1 MTERPKIEWLSP
13 LPPCRSGIAD
23 YTNDVAEA
31 LSAVAD
37 VRYWNFFGDDG
48 RGLSPRFLVA
58 DWNKVEGRRALECAG
73 IPIYHFG
80 NNPQFHRPMWH
91 LIRRWP
97 GVAVIHDQVLLG
109 LAADAFARRSTPEG
123 FTRTMQRYYGA
134 EGIAASRD
142 ILQGTADLIELGPRF
157 PFTPYVLKR
166 ATAAVVH
173 TRALRDFVATRF
185 DMPLLYAPLPYRG
198 GGSSSHRGGFRN
210 PLQIVVFGHLGPNRR
225 LPSILAAISESPYR
239 DRLHLTVAGEIAG
252 RAEIAGR
259 IERLQ
264 LDGHVTILGFVT
276 EQRLAQLLAGSD
288 VAINLRFPTMGEA
301 SHSQLHLWAAGLPT
315 LATNTGWYA
324 EQPETTLVRIEPARE
339 IEGIKEFIALAF
351 EQPQLLLEVGRK
363 GREWVERVHSPM
375 LYAKNLVEFLGS
387 IAGPPWRRARPRSM
401 LGRIR
406 SLFGSRRR
414 RDQAH
419 PPG

>member
-23 YTNDVAEA
+23 YTKDVAEA
-31 LSAVAD
+31 LSGIAD
-37 VRYWNFFGDDG
+37 VRYWNFSGDSG
-48 RGLSPRFLVA
+48 RGLAPRCLVA
-58 DWNKVEGRRALECAG
+58 DWNKVEGRQALERGG

-109 LAADAFARRSTPEG
+109 LAVDTLARRSTPER
-123 FTRTMQRYYGA
+123 FRRAMQRYYGA

-142 ILQGTADLIELGPRF
+142 ILLGRADLIELGPRF

-166 ATAAVVH
+166 ASAAIVH
-173 TRALRDFVATRF
+173 TRTLRDFVTARS
-185 DMPLLYAPLPYRG
+185 DMPLLYAPLPYRTVG
-198 GGSSSHRGGFRN
+198 TLSRPAGFHN
-210 PLQIVVFGHLGPNRR
+210 PLQIIVFGHLSANRR
-225 LPSILAAISESPYR
+225 LHSILTAISESPYR
-239 DRLHLTVAGEIAG
+239 NRLHLTVAGEITG
-252 RAEIAGR
+252 RSEIEAR

-264 LDGHVTILGFVT
+264 LGGHVTIVGFVA
-276 EQRLAQLLAGSD
+276 EQRLARLLAESD

-315 LATNTGWYA
+315 LATNIGWYA
-324 EQPETTLVRIEPARE
+324 EQPETTLIRIEPSRE
-339 IEGIKEFIALAF
+339 IEGIKEFIAVAF
-351 EQPQLLLEVGRK
+351 ERPQVLLDVACK
-363 GREWVERVHSPM
+363 GHEWVARVHSPT

-387 IAGPPWRRARPRSM
+387 IAGPPWRRARPPSA
-401 LGRIR
+401 LDRIR
-406 SLFGSRRR
+406 SFFTSMRRAGHR
-414 RDQAH
+414 YPAR
-419 PPG
+419 